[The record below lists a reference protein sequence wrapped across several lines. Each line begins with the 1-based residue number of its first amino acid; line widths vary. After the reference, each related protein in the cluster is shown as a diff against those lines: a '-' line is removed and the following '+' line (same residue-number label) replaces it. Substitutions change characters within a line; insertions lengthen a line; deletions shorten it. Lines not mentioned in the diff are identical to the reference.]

1 MRVDR
6 EKARRAFDGY
16 VARYDAENPRIKLK
30 IDHTLR
36 VAELC
41 ERISASLGLPAEDV
55 DVAWL
60 CGLLHDIGRF
70 EQVRRYDT
78 FSDAAS
84 VSHAALGVEVLF
96 GDAGAGAPA
105 GAGARASE
113 LVPAGAGAGAATPG
127 SVRSFVDDDEQD
139 DLIRIAVA
147 THSDFRLPTGLD
159 ARTRTLCDVL
169 RDADKIDI
177 MNAVCLEP
185 VEAIFGVSEAQ
196 IDASPL
202 SPAVIDAFRA
212 RRTVRRE
219 ERAHPADYVVSFACF
234 VFELVHPESR
244 RIAREQG
251 RVFELLDR
259 PYTNED
265 TARTIAA
272 MSAELHT
279 WLDAR
284 CAG

>member
-6 EKARRAFDGY
+6 ERARRAFDGY
-16 VARYDAENPRIKLK
+16 VAHYDAENPRIKLK

-36 VAELC
+36 VAKLC
-41 ERISASLGLPAEDV
+41 ERIATSLGLSAEDV
-55 DVAWL
+55 DLAWL

-96 GDAGAGAPA
+96 GDV
-105 GAGARASE
+105 E
-113 LVPAGAGAGAATPG
+113 GAAPDPAPG
-127 SVRSFVDDDEQD
+127 SIRAFVDDDAQD
-139 DLIRIAVA
+139 GLIRTAVA
-147 THSDFRLPTGLD
+147 THSDFRLPDDLD
-159 ARTRTLCDVL
+159 ERTRTFCDIL
-169 RDADKIDI
+169 RDADKVDI

-219 ERAHPADYVVSFACF
+219 ERTHPADYVVSFACF
-234 VFELVHPESR
+234 VFELVYPESR
-244 RIAREQG
+244 RAAREQG

-259 PYTNED
+259 PYTNAD

-272 MSAELHT
+272 MSAELRT

-284 CAG
+284 CEG